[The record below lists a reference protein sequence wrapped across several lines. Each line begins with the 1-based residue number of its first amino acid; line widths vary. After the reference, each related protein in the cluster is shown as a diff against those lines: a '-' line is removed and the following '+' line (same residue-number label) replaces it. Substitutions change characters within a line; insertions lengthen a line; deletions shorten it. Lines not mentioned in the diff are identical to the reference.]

1 MIKKLLAFGC
11 SNTFGSECVQDGD
24 HTHPDNVNHCYPKF
38 LADML
43 GCKQYHNYAYPGKS
57 NGDIAMQVY
66 QYVDYHLNLNP
77 DLAHELFVVI
87 GWTEANRF
95 PFWFNI
101 EGYALQEQ
109 IITEY
114 IALGIF
120 NKEVFKNFN
129 HKEPKII
136 QQTKDIIS
144 KYPFADQFVRGAM
157 LYLFNTPS
165 LIMYNLLIKAGVSN
179 FLEKHKIK
187 FITLPTL
194 PSSSINV
201 NLDHLGDRDP
211 HVQEQLLLAGKHNI
225 LEFKHAEYPNQDGM
239 GDWSYN
245 FNMFATFGKYG
256 VSKVEGHLKP
266 VAHHKLAE
274 YLHNEM
280 KQRGII

>member
-11 SNTFGSECVQDGD
+11 SNTFGAECVQDGD

-43 GCKQYHNYAYPGKS
+43 GCTAYHNYAYPGKS
-57 NGDIAMQVY
+57 NGDIAYRLY
-66 QYVDYHLNLNP
+66 QYIGHELKANP
-77 DLAHELFVVI
+77 DQAHELFVVV

-101 EGYALQEQ
+101 EGSALKEQ

-114 IALGIF
+114 IALGLF
-120 NKEVFKNFN
+120 NREAFNAFN
-129 HKEPKII
+129 HKEPPSIKQARDVI
-136 QQTKDIIS
+136 TR
-144 KYPFADQFVRGAM
+144 YPFAEQFVRGAM
-157 LYLFNTPS
+157 LHFFNTPS

-194 PSSSINV
+194 ASSSINA
-201 NLDHLGDRDP
+201 NLDHLGDLDP

-225 LEFKHAEYPNQDGM
+225 LEYKHAEYPNQDGM

-256 VSKVEGHLKP
+256 VSKAHGHLKP

-274 YLHNEM
+274 YLYNEI
-280 KQRGII
+280 KQREII